1 MSTEIISGLLL
12 IGSMIVF
19 FTIGIPVAFAI
30 GLSALIYELATPM
43 GSLLIMPQRMIN
55 GIDSFVLMS
64 IPFFVLVGELMNT
77 GGITLRIF
85 NFADDLI
92 GHKKG
97 GLAHVNVI
105 ASMIFSGMS
114 GSAVGDASG
123 LGAVEMDAM
132 LKKGYTRDF
141 SAAVTA
147 ASSTIGPIIPPSI
160 PFVIY
165 GSVTGVSI
173 GKLLLAGAIPGI
185 LLGGCFIVYIAVL
198 SKYRTFPEPH
208 PSRVSFKLLIRD
220 LIDSFPALFTPI
232 LLIGGI
238 ILGFFTPTEAS
249 AIACFYSIVLGIFI
263 YKELKWSEVF
273 KAFIRAAMIS
283 AQILFIISTASY
295 LGVVLARAQVPQFIF
310 SSFVSLYS
318 DTNIY
323 VVLIILNILLILI
336 GTVMDTN
343 PILIIICPILAPVA
357 SQLGIDPIHF
367 GVVIVFNLM
376 IALLTPPVGMVTYTI
391 CRVAKCSL
399 DTYTRELLPFLAVLI
414 IALIIITFFPIFST
428 FLPGLFFG
436 AN

>member
-43 GSLLIMPQRMIN
+43 GSLLIMPQKMIN

-160 PFVIY
+160 LFVVY
-165 GSVTGVSI
+165 AVTANTSI
-173 GKLLLAGAIPGI
+173 GALF
-185 LLGGCFIVYIAVL
+185 LGGAVPGVL
-198 SKYRTFPEPH
+198 SG
-208 PSRVSFKLLIRD
+208 LAMIILIVILGKRQNWEKSPVRASLKEV
-220 LIDSFPALFTPI
+220 LIGTKDAILALIAP
-232 LLIGGI
+232 LIIVGGI
-238 ILGFFTPTEAS
+238 ISGIVTPTEA
-249 AIACFYSIVLGIFI
+249 AVIAVLYSFVCG
-263 YKELKWSEVF
+263 
-273 KAFIRAAMIS
+273 
-283 AQILFIISTASY
+283 T
-295 LGVVLARAQVPQFIF
+295 FIF
-310 SSFVSLYS
+310 KEIPKEPL
-318 DTNIY
+318 
-323 VVLIILNILLILI
+323 
-336 GTVMDTN
+336 
-343 PILIIICPILAPVA
+343 
-357 SQLGIDPIHF
+357 
-367 GVVIVFNLM
+367 
-376 IALLTPPVGMVTYTI
+376 
-391 CRVAKCSL
+391 
-399 DTYTRELLPFLAVLI
+399 
-414 IALIIITFFPIFST
+414 
-428 FLPGLFFG
+428 
-436 AN
+436 

>member
-1 MSTEIISGLLL
+1 MSPEIVSGLLL
-12 IGSMIVF
+12 IGSMIIF
-19 FTIGIPVAFAI
+19 FAIGIPVAFAI
-30 GLSALIYELATPM
+30 GLSALLYELVTPM

-92 GHKKG
+92 GHKKA

-132 LKKGYTRDF
+132 VKKGYTRDF

-173 GKLLLAGAIPGI
+173 GKLLLAGAIPGVI
-185 LLGGCFIVYIAVL
+185 LGGCFMLYIAIL
-198 SKYRTFPEPH
+198 SRYRSFPDPH
-208 PSRVSFKLLIRD
+208 SSRISFKLLTKD
-220 LIDSFPALFTPI
+220 LIDSAPALFTPI

-238 ILGFFTPTEAS
+238 VFGLFTPTEAS
-249 AIACFYSIVLGIFI
+249 AIACLYSIILGVFI
-263 YKELKWSEVF
+263 YRELKWKEVF
-273 KAFIRAAMIS
+273 QAFSRAALIS

-310 SSFVSLYS
+310 SSFVSIYS
-318 DTNIY
+318 GTNIY
-323 VVLIILNILLILI
+323 VVLIILNILLIII

-357 SQLGIDPIHF
+357 NQLGIDPIHF
-367 GVVIVFNLM
+367 GVIIVFNLM
-376 IALLTPPVGMVTYTI
+376 IALLTPPVGMVSYTI

-399 DTYTRELLPFLAVLI
+399 DTYTRELLPFLAVLV
-414 IALIIITFFPIFST
+414 IALVIITFFPIFST
-428 FLPGLFFG
+428 FLPSLFFG
-436 AN
+436 TN

>member
-1 MSTEIISGLLL
+1 MSPEIVSGLLL
-12 IGSMIVF
+12 IGSMIIF
-19 FTIGIPVAFAI
+19 FAIGIPVAFAI
-30 GLSALIYELATPM
+30 GLSALLYELITPM

-92 GHKKG
+92 GHKKA

-132 LKKGYTRDF
+132 VKKGYTRDF

-173 GKLLLAGAIPGI
+173 GKLLLAGAIPGAI
-185 LLGGCFIVYIAVL
+185 LGLCFMLYIALL
-198 SKYRTFPEPH
+198 SRYRSFPDPH
-208 PSRVSFKLLIRD
+208 PSRVSFKLLTKD
-220 LIDSFPALFTPI
+220 LIDSAPALFTPI

-238 ILGFFTPTEAS
+238 IFGLFTPTEAS
-249 AIACFYSIVLGIFI
+249 AIACLYSIILGVYI
-263 YKELKWSEVF
+263 YRELKWKEVF
-273 KAFIRAAMIS
+273 QAFSRAALIS

-310 SSFVSLYS
+310 SSFVSIYS
-318 DTNIY
+318 GTNIY
-323 VVLIILNILLILI
+323 VVLIILNILLIII

-343 PILIIICPILAPVA
+343 PILIIICPILAPIA
-357 SQLGIDPIHF
+357 NELGIDPIHF
-367 GVVIVFNLM
+367 GVIIVFNLM
-376 IALLTPPVGMVTYTI
+376 IALLTPPVGMVSYTI
-391 CRVAKCSL
+391 CRVAKVSL
-399 DTYTRELLPFLAVLI
+399 DTYTRELLPFLAVLV
-414 IALIIITFFPIFST
+414 IALVIITFFPIFST
-428 FLPGLFFG
+428 FLPGFFFG

>member
-1 MSTEIISGLLL
+1 MSPEIISGLVL
-12 IGSMIVF
+12 IVSMLIF
-19 FTIGIPVAFAI
+19 FAIGIPVAFAI
-30 GLSALIYELATPM
+30 GLSALLYELITPM
-43 GSLLIMPQRMIN
+43 GSLLIMPQRMFN

-85 NFADDLI
+85 NFADDLV
-92 GHKKG
+92 GHKKA

-132 LKKGYTRDF
+132 LKKGYSRDF

-173 GKLLLAGAIPGI
+173 GKLLLAGAIPGA
-185 LLGGCFIVYIAVL
+185 LLGGFFILYITIL
-198 SKYRTFPEPH
+198 SKYRTFPKPH
-208 PSRVSFKLLIRD
+208 PVRISFRVLIKN
-220 LIDSFPALFTPI
+220 LINSFPALFTPV

-238 ILGFFTPTEAS
+238 IFGFFTPTEAS
-249 AIACFYSIVLGIFI
+249 AIACFYSIILGIFI
-263 YKELKWSEVF
+263 YKEVKLREIIA
-273 KAFIRAAMIS
+273 AFVRAAVIS
-283 AQILFIISTASY
+283 AQILFIISAASY

-318 DTNIY
+318 GTNIY
-323 VVLIILNILLILI
+323 VVLILLNILLILI
-336 GTVMDTN
+336 GCIMDTN

-357 SQLGIDPIHF
+357 QQLGIDPVHF
-367 GVVIVFNLM
+367 GVIIVFNLM
-376 IALLTPPVGMVTYTI
+376 IALLTPPVGMVSYTI
-391 CRVAKCSL
+391 CRVAKCPM

-414 IALIIITFFPIFST
+414 IALLVITFFPIFST

-436 AN
+436 TN